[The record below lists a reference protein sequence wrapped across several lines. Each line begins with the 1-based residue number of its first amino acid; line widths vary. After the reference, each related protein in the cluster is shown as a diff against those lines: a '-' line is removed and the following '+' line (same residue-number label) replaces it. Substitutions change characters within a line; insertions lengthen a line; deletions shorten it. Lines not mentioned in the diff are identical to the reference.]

1 MATEMREVALATR
14 GRLWTWTIQSFEPKS
29 PYAGEGPFTPYGV
42 GYVELAAEEEGASS
56 VLVESPLSVAT
67 PERLHIGADM
77 DLEIVPFRHDE
88 NGNQVVTFFFRPAS
102 GPAD

>member
-1 MATEMREVALATR
+1 
-14 GRLWTWTIQSFEPKS
+14 
-29 PYAGEGPFTPYGV
+29 
-42 GYVELAAEEEGASS
+42 VELAAEEEGASS